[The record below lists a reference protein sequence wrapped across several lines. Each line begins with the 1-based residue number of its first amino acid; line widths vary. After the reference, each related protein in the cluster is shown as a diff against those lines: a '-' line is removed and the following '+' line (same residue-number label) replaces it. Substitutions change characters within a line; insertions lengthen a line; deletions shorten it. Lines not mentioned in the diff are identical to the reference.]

1 MEFNFLGADGLSR
14 LWTHIL
20 GKISQ
25 NVPMTRTIN
34 NKSLESDVVLNA
46 SDVGAEVAGTANT
59 VVSEHDVNINA
70 HNDIRILINNLTTRL
85 NTLANS
91 DDTTLDQM
99 SEIVAYIKNN
109 KSLIEGITNNKVNVS
124 DIINNLTT
132 NVSTKTLSAAQ
143 GVVLK
148 GLIDDLTVEVGK
160 KALSSDLTTHTGNN
174 NIHITSDERTKWNA
188 AKTKL
193 DDIEEGANRTIVDS
207 SLSSSSVNPVQNKV
221 IKEVIDGINTRIDD
235 NIVTPISDADI
246 DAICGS
252 NIYSMNEVM
261 Y

>member
-1 MEFNFLGADGLSR
+1 MEFNFLGPDGLSR

-25 NVPMTRTIN
+25 NVPVSRTIN
-34 NKSLESDVVLNA
+34 NKSLESDITLTA
-46 SDVGAEVAGTANT
+46 SDVGADPTGTANT
-59 VVSEHDVNINA
+59 AVSNHNVNNTA
-70 HNDIRILINNLTTRL
+70 HEDIRILINNLTTRL

-91 DDTTLDQM
+91 DDTTLDQL

-109 KSLIEGITNNKVNVS
+109 KSLIEGVTNNKVNVS
-124 DIINNLTT
+124 DIVDNLTT
-132 NVSTKTLSAAQ
+132 NVATKTLSASQ

-148 GLIDDLTVEVGK
+148 GLIDSLTTEVGK
-160 KALSSDLTTHTGNN
+160 KALSSDLTTHINN
-174 NIHITSDERTKWNA
+174 TTAHITSTERTNWNN
-188 AKTKL
+188 AKSKL
-193 DDIEEGANRTIVDS
+193 DEIEEGANRTIVDS
-207 SLSSSSVNPVQNKV
+207 SLSTSSVNPVQNKV
-221 IKEVIDGINTRIDD
+221 VKEAIDSINSRIDD